1 MRVRR
6 IKYPIATA
14 SFSKIREEGCVY
26 VDKTRYVH
34 ELSQGAPYYFLAR
47 PRRFGKS
54 LFLDTLKEYFSGNRK
69 LFKGLAID
77 RLQPEEWEQ
86 YPVIRLDLSGD
97 SYSSIE
103 SLEFKLANILS
114 DYEEQLE
121 IQNPP
126 TRVNLRFENIIKA
139 TARKTGKKVVIL
151 IDEYDSPLTTAI
163 DKPELHERFR
173 DELRGFYSVL
183 KLSETYIRF
192 CMLTGVTRYGRVSV
206 FSGLNNLE
214 DITFD
219 DDFAGI
225 CGITETELH
234 EYYDEGIAIFAEN
247 LCVGK
252 DEAYARLKNYYD
264 GYHFTECLLDVYNP
278 FSLNHALNKNKIR
291 DYWCES
297 GSPAVFIKLLMKM
310 DYDIDKLNGST
321 VSEKRLSSN
330 CAFTSDPKPLF
341 FQTGYLTLKAYNPER
356 QSFTLG
362 FPNREVES
370 GILYNVLEI
379 YNPGEEDAPE
389 TLADL
394 KDYLTKGKPE
404 QFVEYLKDYFSKIPV
419 SLKARISNYENYYQS
434 MIYCLL
440 SLLGLETNA
449 EYGTAVGYIDLLVK
463 TPEYIYVIELKLNGT
478 ATDAMRQID
487 EKGYCDSFAN
497 DGRRLYRIALGFSK
511 QTQTIESWL
520 IK

>member
-1 MRVRR
+1 MSVRR
-6 IKYPIATA
+6 IRYPIATA
-14 SFSKIREEGCVY
+14 SFSKIREEGSVY
-26 VDKTRYVH
+26 VDKTGYVH

-54 LFLDTLKEYFSGNRK
+54 LFLDTLKEYFTGNRK

-77 RLQPEEWEQ
+77 RLQPGEWEQ

-97 SYSSIE
+97 SYSSRE
-103 SLEFKLANILS
+103 SLECKLSNILS
-114 DYEEQLE
+114 DYEEQLG
-121 IQNPP
+121 ILNPP
-126 TRVNLRFENIIKA
+126 SKVNLRFENIIKA
-139 TARKTGKKVVIL
+139 NARQSGKKVVIL

-163 DKPELHERFR
+163 DKPELHEKFR

-183 KLSETYIRF
+183 KLSEAYIRF

-219 DDFAGI
+219 DEFAGI
-225 CGITETELH
+225 CGVTETELH
-234 EYYDEGIAIFAEN
+234 QYYDEGIAIFAEN
-247 LCVGK
+247 LAVTK
-252 DEAYARLKNYYD
+252 EEAYGRLKNYYD

-297 GSPAVFIKLLMKM
+297 GSPSVFIKLLMKM

-370 GILYNVLEI
+370 GILYNVLEV
-379 YNPGEEDAPE
+379 YNPGEDDAPE

-394 KDYLTKGKPE
+394 KASLAEGKPE
-404 QFVEYLKDYFSKIPV
+404 AFVEYLRDYFSKIPI
-419 SLKARISNYENYYQS
+419 SIKSRISKYENYYQS
-434 MIYCLL
+434 VIYCLL

-449 EYGTAVGYIDLLVK
+449 EYATGAGYIDLLVK

-478 ATDAMRQID
+478 ASDAMRQID
-487 EKGYCDSFAN
+487 DKGYCEPFTSDR
-497 DGRRLYRIALGFSK
+497 RRLYRIALGFSK
-511 QTQTIESWL
+511 QTQSIDGWQ